1 MSYPEH
7 PDTIIVKN
15 EFYPDGL
22 REIDIWNYYQKV
34 KGPILQQVI
43 NRDLMFFIMV
53 GVNKEVVLRKGKTT
67 RFLRLNSQNYDTLI
81 TGRTISIHSTMRRH
95 ESFGIIDID
104 TDDFDEAKLAALK
117 VYNYM
122 TKSYNTRVRFSG
134 KNSFHIICEFNREKN
149 IDDIKYEFENHL
161 RQSDLIR
168 DYTVAYKRTKRIPN
182 LDLAPNK
189 FRGGYITLHSLST
202 IGLKCMEVDSGKIM
216 RFKKDE
222 AKIGGHK

>member
-34 KGPILQQVI
+34 KGPLLQQVI
-43 NRDLMFFIMV
+43 NKDLMFFIMV
-53 GVNKEVVLRKGKTT
+53 DVNKDIVLRKGRET
-67 RFLRLNSQNYDTLI
+67 RFLRLNSKNYDTVI
-81 TGRTISIHSTMRRH
+81 TGRTASIHSTMKQS
-95 ESFGIIDID
+95 ENFGIIDID

-122 TKSYNTRVRFSG
+122 TKSYNTSIRFTG
-134 KNSFHIICEFNREKN
+134 KNSFHIICGFNREKN
-149 IDDIKYEFENHL
+149 IDDIKYEFQNHL
-161 RQSDLIR
+161 RKSDLIK
-168 DYTVAYKRTKRIPN
+168 DYTVLYKRTKSIPN

-189 FRGGYITLHSLST
+189 FRGGYITLYSLST
-202 IGLKCMEVDSGKIM
+202 IGLKCIEVDPRRIM
-216 RFKKDE
+216 SFRKE
-222 AKIGGHK
+222 LAKI

>member
-1 MSYPEH
+1 MSYPDH
-7 PDTIIVKN
+7 PDTIIIKN

-34 KGPILQQVI
+34 KGKLLQQVV

-53 GVNKEVVLRKGKTT
+53 GTNKEVVLRKEATG
-67 RFLRLNSQNYDTLI
+67 FLRLNSKNYDTVI
-81 TGRTISIHSTMRRH
+81 TGRTASIHSTMKKS
-95 ESFGIIDID
+95 ETFGIIDID

-122 TKSYNTRVRFSG
+122 TKSYNTSIRFTG

-149 IDDIKYEFENHL
+149 IDDIKYEFQNHL
-161 RQSDLIR
+161 RKSDLVK
-168 DYTVAYKRTKRIPN
+168 DYTVSYKRTKSIPN

-189 FRGGYITLHSLST
+189 FRGGYITLYSLST
-202 IGLKCMEVDSGKIM
+202 VGLKCIEVDPRRVMSFRK
-216 RFKKDE
+216 E
-222 AKIGGHK
+222 LAKI

>member
-1 MSYPEH
+1 MSYPDH
-7 PDTIIVKN
+7 PDTIIIKN

-34 KGPILQQVI
+34 KGKLLQQVV

-53 GVNKEVVLRKGKTT
+53 GTNKEVVLRKEGTG
-67 RFLRLNSQNYDTLI
+67 FLRLNSKNYNTVI
-81 TGRTISIHSTMRRH
+81 TGRTASIHSTMKMV
-95 ESFGIIDID
+95 ENFGIIDID
-104 TDDFDEAKLAALK
+104 TDDFDEAKLATLK

-122 TKSYNTRVRFSG
+122 TKSYTTSIRFTG
-134 KNSFHIICEFNREKN
+134 KNSFHVICEFNREKN

-161 RQSDLIR
+161 RKSDLIK

-202 IGLKCMEVDSGKIM
+202 IGLKCVEVDSRRIM
-216 RFKKDE
+216 SFRKE
-222 AKIGGHK
+222 SAKI